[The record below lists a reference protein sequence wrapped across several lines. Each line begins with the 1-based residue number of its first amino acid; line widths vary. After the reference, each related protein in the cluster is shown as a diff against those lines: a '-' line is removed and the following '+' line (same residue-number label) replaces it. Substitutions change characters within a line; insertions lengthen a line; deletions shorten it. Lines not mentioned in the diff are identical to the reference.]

1 MMSVLT
7 MILFVILSTYVIFK
21 ASYSFDIAASFLTRK
36 MASGTKG
43 PTINAVAS
51 SLPELLISFL
61 FLFHYNDL
69 AGFSAGYAAIIGS
82 LAFNICLI
90 PCILA
95 LTFFYFNDKDSI
107 KLNSTVIIQD
117 ALFNVLSIVTLGL
130 IFYFGHIST
139 INSLLLIILYFT
151 YIYSVFK
158 FRKTEKTESYYE
170 VNLKN
175 ESILSDILQLRIFAL
190 FSSRVNTLN
199 SVLVVL
205 ISLILI
211 ASSCQLL
218 TYSCEHLSLLFDV
231 NLFYVS
237 FFIAAVASSVPDT
250 ILSFYDAKKGQFD
263 DAFSNAFGSN
273 IFDICIG
280 LGLPLFIY
288 TLLNG
293 DILLNQ
299 NLKLGSDLL
308 INSLLLLLLLSV
320 AIGILFSV
328 GKFNKNKKSFTLLMY
343 ILFIFFLVRL

>member
-1 MMSVLT
+1 MLVLS
-7 MILFVILSTYVIFK
+7 MIFFVIISTYVIFK
-21 ASYSFDIAASFLTRK
+21 ASYSFDLAASFLTRK
-36 MASGTKG
+36 MPSGIKG

-61 FLFHYNDL
+61 FLFYYRDL
-69 AGFSAGYAAIIGS
+69 EGFSAGYAAIIGS
-82 LAFNICLI
+82 AAFNICII
-90 PCILA
+90 PCIAA

-107 KLNSTVIIQD
+107 KLNSNVIVQD
-117 ALFNVLSIVTLGL
+117 SVFNVLSIITLGL
-130 IFYFGHIST
+130 IFYFGHISP
-139 INSLLLIILYFT
+139 INSLLLIILYFI

-158 FRKTEKTESYYE
+158 FRKKQQPVSYEK
-170 VNLKN
+170 VVLNN
-175 ESILSDILQLRIFAL
+175 ESILSDFLQLKIFAL
-190 FSSRVNTLN
+190 FGSRVNKF
-199 SVLVVL
+199 SSIIVVL

-218 TYSCEHLSLLFDV
+218 TFSCEHLSSLYGV
-231 NLFYVS
+231 NLFYIS

-293 DILLNQ
+293 DIFLNH

-308 INSLLLLLLLSV
+308 MISLLLLMMLSV
-320 AIGILFSV
+320 AIGILFYL
-328 GKFNKNKKSFTLLMY
+328 GKFNKKKVGFTLFMY